1 MRKKAEP
8 LSELDSEDL
17 ARWAERDTPVEPSQT
32 AKSDMERVAQK
43 HVKEL
48 AEAYSKLIF
57 G

>member
-8 LSELDSEDL
+8 LGELDSEDL

-57 G
+57 A